1 MRANQVE
8 NMWMKRS
15 LLNKVSNLE
24 DKVTKLTNLRQPALD
39 SIALLLFVDILVEF
53 DKSESNDETS
63 RLI

>member
-15 LLNKVSNLE
+15 LLNKVLNLE
-24 DKVTKLTNLRQPALD
+24 DKVSKLTNLRQPALD

>member
-15 LLNKVSNLE
+15 LLNQVSNLE